1 MMMSP
6 RWFEL
11 KRVLKPTGSIYLH
24 CDPTASHY
32 LKLVMDGIFGSG
44 NFRNEI
50 AVRDIWAD
58 MDPINAAA
66 QERIGFPTHKPL
78 ALLDRS
84 IKEMGGI
91 QHVEM
96 DHIIPGATG
105 DQDWVDNFQL
115 LCANCNRIKGRGS
128 QEAARAKIAKY
139 MGMNFA
145 VFE

>member
-1 MMMSP
+1 
-6 RWFEL
+6 
-11 KRVLKPTGSIYLH
+11 
-24 CDPTASHY
+24 
-32 LKLVMDGIFGSG
+32 
-44 NFRNEI
+44 
-50 AVRDIWAD
+50 
-58 MDPINAAA
+58 
-66 QERIGFPTHKPL
+66 
-78 ALLDRS
+78 
-84 IKEMGGI
+84 
-91 QHVEM
+91 M